1 MHHIISHHWSVH
13 GVASSSS
20 RKCGLTNGY
29 ARVELRVAFGFL
41 NLSCHCWHYW
51 VATLDFLWWCF
62 SHITMMPRWNLG
74 PHVRCS
80 HMIEPL
86 GAHWCQGICD
96 ITHCNPLL
104 CNLTSVLTIRTSLKS
119 VRLTR
124 FSSERVG
131 TGYVSCASS
140 THMCVHHT
148 HASQGE
154 YHTRALSSL
163 HHGVCIIGSASWQ
176 LHRVICTISSIILL
190 YQHCNHTSQECI
202 IIMVIEHLPTELEY
216 FVIIP
221 WLHWHK

>member
-1 MHHIISHHWSVH
+1 M
-13 GVASSSS
+13 GV
-20 RKCGLTNGY
+20 L
-29 ARVELRVAFGFL
+29 RVELPIVFNFL
-41 NLSCHCWHYW
+41 NLSCRCWHYW
-51 VATLDFLWWCF
+51 VVIPLFLVVVF
-62 SHITMMPRWNLG
+62 NHMTMMPCRNLG
-74 PHVRCS
+74 PHVHCS

-86 GAHWCQGICD
+86 GAHWCQGICN

-104 CNLTSVLTIRTSLKS
+104 CNVTSVLTIRTSLKS

-124 FSSERVG
+124 FSSERMG

-154 YHTRALSSL
+154 YHTRASSSL

>member
-1 MHHIISHHWSVH
+1 
-13 GVASSSS
+13 
-20 RKCGLTNGY
+20 
-29 ARVELRVAFGFL
+29 
-41 NLSCHCWHYW
+41 
-51 VATLDFLWWCF
+51 
-62 SHITMMPRWNLG
+62 MPRWNLG
-74 PHVRCS
+74 PHLRCS

-86 GAHWCQGICD
+86 GARWCQGICD

-124 FSSERVG
+124 FSSERMG

-154 YHTRALSSL
+154 YHTRASSSL

-221 WLHWHK
+221 LSHWHK